1 MTESFDQVATP
12 MECKHAEMHL
22 GVLVLGVIDPME
34 RPAVEAHVATCARC
48 TATLAELAGLPGL
61 LHQLD
66 PAEAAAGLPPVS
78 ADFTARLLAAGR
90 DTARTRNARR
100 RVIRVGIGLVA
111 AVVIVFAA
119 LFVPGLWRDSTSA
132 GVTASTP
139 IVVTGNDPATSV
151 SAKVELA
158 SQATGTQLTLTLNG
172 VEPGEH
178 CQLVAVDSSGRRE
191 VAATWVASYQGRA
204 TVTGTTSLTAQSI
217 TSLEVVRLDGSPLV
231 TMKVPP
237 SSTS

>member
-1 MTESFDQVATP
+1 MTDAFGEVVTP
-12 MECKHAEMHL
+12 MDCKQAEKHL

-78 ADFTARLLAAGR
+78 ADFTARVLAAGR
-90 DTARTRNARR
+90 DAARTRTRR
-100 RVIRVGIGLVA
+100 RRSIGLGVGLVA
-111 AVVIVFAA
+111 AAVIAFAA
-119 LFVPGLWRDSTSA
+119 LFVPGLWRDSSST
-132 GVTASTP
+132 GVAASTP

-158 SQATGTQLTLTLNG
+158 AQASGTQLTLTLNG

-204 TVTGTTSLTAQSI
+204 SVTGTTSLTPQSI
-217 TSLEVVRLDGSPLV
+217 ASLEVVRLDGSRLV
-231 TMKVPP
+231 TMKVPH
-237 SSTS
+237 SVDS